1 MARITD
7 GLHTLS
13 AGHRFDTSL
22 DSAWASITCPRC
34 PSEQAVVVARQPDR
48 GRLWAKCVGCGAALA
63 SNGGVVS
70 PPVRPLRSIKGLPAE
85 TEVAWREVRD
95 CLSVGASTAAAHM
108 ARKIIFHVA
117 VAEGLPAKDD
127 RDRAPTFAACVD
139 FLEREG
145 VITRQM
151 RPWLDRVREVGNSGA
166 HEIDAVERDQALDV
180 ARFVEQVLVI
190 VYEIPALMEA
200 ADPSEDSGDVL
211 TI

>member
-1 MARITD
+1 
-7 GLHTLS
+7 
-13 AGHRFDTSL
+13 
-22 DSAWASITCPRC
+22 
-34 PSEQAVVVARQPDR
+34 
-48 GRLWAKCVGCGAALA
+48 
-63 SNGGVVS
+63 
-70 PPVRPLRSIKGLPAE
+70 
-85 TEVAWREVRD
+85 
-95 CLSVGASTAAAHM
+95 M
-108 ARKIIFHVA
+108 ARKIILHVA

-127 RDRAPTFAACVD
+127 RDWAPTFAACVD

-151 RPWLDRVREVGNSGA
+151 KPWLDRVREVGNSGA

-200 ADPSEDSGDVL
+200 ADPSEDSGDAL